1 MEIRTTRHRTRRQ
14 RPVKRAGRTVTVLA
28 AFGVLAT
35 ACSHSPSGPGVAN
48 ASSSSS
54 AGVASS
60 SSTSTPASPLAFAQC
75 MRNHGIHDFPDPDS
89 RGNFDLAGGT
99 DLNSSNPT
107 YQAATQACSSLGTA
121 GKATAP
127 SLSPQQVAA
136 VVSFAECMRS
146 HGINSYPDPD
156 SSGRIPGIR
165 HFGIDPNT
173 SQFQAA
179 NNACQHYD
187 SSIPGQE
194 AP

>member
-1 MEIRTTRHRTRRQ
+1 MEIRTTRRRTRRQ

-28 AFGVLAT
+28 AFGMLAT
-35 ACSHSPSGPGVAN
+35 ACSHSSAGPGVAD

-54 AGVASS
+54 ASGAST

-89 RGNFDLAGGT
+89 SGNFDLSGGT
-99 DLNSSNPT
+99 ELNSSNPT
-107 YQAATQACSSLGTA
+107 YQAATEACSSLGSA
-121 GKATAP
+121 GKASGP

-146 HGINSYPDPD
+146 HGIHNYPDPD

-165 HFGIDPNT
+165 HFGINPNS

-179 NNACQHYD
+179 NDACAHYI